1 LRDFARVIAVT
12 RFRDKRGGG
21 HASSRRR
28 ETIDAERIRA
38 YLLSLPHT
46 VETRQWGNNLVF
58 WIGEKIIG
66 GKMFALINL
75 DDPGGT
81 RLAKAA
87 LSFATAPEQ
96 FHELLEIE
104 GIIPA
109 PYLARA
115 HWVALKD
122 WNVLRKS
129 ELEEV
134 LRTAATVIYNKLP
147 KGTKDVL
154 ALPATQKKRLIAERK
169 KLLAA
174 KAERRTD

>member
-1 LRDFARVIAVT
+1 V
-12 RFRDKRGGG
+12 
-21 HASSRRR
+21 
-28 ETIDAERIRA
+28 DAERIRA
-38 YLLSLPHT
+38 YLLTLPHA

-58 WIGEKIIG
+58 WVADKAIG

-87 LSFATAPEQ
+87 LSFAASPER
-96 FHELLEIE
+96 FHELLETE

-115 HWVALKD
+115 HWIALEHWD
-122 WNVLRKS
+122 VLRKN
-129 ELEEV
+129 ELEDL
-134 LRTAATVIYNKLP
+134 LRTANALIYDKLP
-147 KGTKDVL
+147 KQTKA
-154 ALPATQKKRLIAERK
+154 ALEMPTTKRRQLIADRR

-174 KAERRTD
+174 KDADARAAGKNV